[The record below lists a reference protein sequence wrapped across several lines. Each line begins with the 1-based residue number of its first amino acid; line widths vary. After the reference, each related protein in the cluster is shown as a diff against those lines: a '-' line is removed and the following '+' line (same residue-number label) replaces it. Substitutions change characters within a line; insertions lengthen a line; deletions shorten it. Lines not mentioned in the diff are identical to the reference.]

1 MLWLVF
7 VLLMGMALV
16 GLFATYTL
24 LGGVVQILL
33 ICAVAAFGIH
43 RIWRMR
49 AG

>member
-1 MLWLVF
+1 MLWLVL
-7 VLLMGMALV
+7 VLMLAMALV

-24 LGGVVQILL
+24 IGGVVQIVL
-33 ICAVAAFGIH
+33 ICTLAAFGIH

>member
-1 MLWLVF
+1 MIWLVF
-7 VLLMGMALV
+7 VLLLGMALV

-24 LGGVVQILL
+24 IGGVAQVVL
-33 ICAVAAFGIH
+33 ICALAGFGIH